1 MGKNILREHPV
12 LAILKGGTV
21 SGGTVE
27 PDRTGG
33 GFAGGQT
40 AGQQSRHHTGQ
51 HIAAPTPGKTWIA
64 GGVDADAAIRGGAN
78 VRCAL
83 IGQGVQASHH
93 MERTHVK
100 GMENTLELIKG
111 YIGL

>member
-1 MGKNILREHPV
+1 MTTRLIG
-12 LAILKGGTV
+12 
-21 SGGTVE
+21 
-27 PDRTGG
+27 
-33 GFAGGQT
+33 
-40 AGQQSRHHTGQ
+40 
-51 HIAAPTPGKTWIA
+51 IA
-64 GGVDADAAIRGGAN
+64 GERNLDYAVDVFRHYGSDAAAAIRGGAN